1 MRQTILISVVFPLLG
16 TAATHHVTA
25 RQLAATSVPLPPTD
39 ADCRQS
45 YGFPC
50 YSPQEMQIAYGLA
63 PLLQA
68 GYNGAG
74 QTIILIESF
83 GSPTIQQ
90 DLQIFDAAYGLP
102 DPPSFTVLAPL
113 GSVPFNHLDP
123 EQVIWAQETS
133 ADVEWAH
140 AMAPGANIVV
150 LTSPVDFNNGLRGL
164 PEFLQLEQ
172 YALDHHLGQIISQS
186 WGITENV
193 LLSPGGQEVL
203 DGFQRLYLR
212 AALEN
217 VTVIAASGDSGSAN
231 VDASGHY
238 YPFPTV
244 LFPASSPLVIA
255 VGGTSLK
262 ATTQGEYQSETV
274 WNDNYGASGG
284 GVSRLFPERGLP
296 DVAYNADPNT
306 PVVGYFGFYLNPANR
321 GYYTLGGTSAAA
333 PQWAA
338 FVADANQLAGRPLG
352 FLNPKLFSLGISD
365 DCNHVFHDITVGNNS
380 FVTGVAG
387 YAATPGWDLTTGW
400 GTPKLAALI
409 PELARQR

>member
-1 MRQTILISVVFPLLG
+1 MRLAILISVVFPLLG
-16 TAATHHVTA
+16 SAATADAVVPTRARHVSA
-25 RQLAATSVPLPPTD
+25 RQVAATSVPLPPTD
-39 ADCRQS
+39 ANCRQTL
-45 YGFPC
+45 GFPC
-50 YSPQEMQIAYGLA
+50 YSPQEMQTAYGLA
-63 PLLQA
+63 PLLEA

-90 DLQIFDAAYGLP
+90 DLRIFDAGYGLP

-113 GSVPFNHLDP
+113 GSVPFDP
-123 EQVIWAQETS
+123 SDPGQVIWAQETS

-150 LTSPVDFNNGLRGL
+150 LTSPVDLNNSLRGL

-186 WGITENV
+186 WGTTENV
-193 LLSPGGQEVL
+193 LFGPGGQEVL
-203 DGFQRLYLR
+203 DGFYRLYVR

-231 VDASGHY
+231 YDASGHY

-244 LFPASSPLVIA
+244 LFPASSPLVTA

-262 ATTQGEYQSETV
+262 ANTQGEYQSEMV
-274 WNDNYGASGG
+274 WNDSYGASGG
-284 GVSRLFPERGLP
+284 GISQLFPEPLYQYGLAAAIQTTLKNHRGVP
-296 DVAYNADPNT
+296 DVAFNADSGT

-321 GYYTLGGTSAAA
+321 GYYTLGGTY
-333 PQWAA
+333 
-338 FVADANQLAGRPLG
+338 
-352 FLNPKLFSLGISD
+352 LF
-365 DCNHVFHDITVGNNS
+365 
-380 FVTGVAG
+380 TGL
-387 YAATPGWDLTTGW
+387 TDL
-400 GTPKLAALI
+400 
-409 PELARQR
+409 